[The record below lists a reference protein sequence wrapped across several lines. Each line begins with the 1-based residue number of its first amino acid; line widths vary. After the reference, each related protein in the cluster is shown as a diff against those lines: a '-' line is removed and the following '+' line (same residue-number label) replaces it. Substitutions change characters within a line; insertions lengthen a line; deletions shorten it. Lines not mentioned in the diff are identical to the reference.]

1 MASISNLLRQGRNE
15 ELWQMC
21 CGYIDLSMKQFM
33 VIQRRLL
40 QDQLELLRNCE
51 LGRSVMRGAMPTS
64 LEQFRREVPL
74 TKYSDYCPELLEKRE
89 DVLPAKP
96 AHWLHTSGKSGE
108 YPFKWVPYGEKFAHE
123 LAILL
128 YGTGIFASC
137 NGRGDVSKAK
147 EHAKIVYA
155 VAPAPYASGTFVQI
169 MQQEVDAAYLPP
181 LDKAENMSFEQ
192 RTKEGFRL
200 ALSRGFDYFFGLSTV
215 LIVVGEQFGKRSRG
229 LAVMPLLSQPAAL
242 FRLLKG
248 LVRSRMEHRSMLPKD
263 LWSVSGIMSGGADST
278 VLRERLHALWGRYPL
293 ETYACS
299 EGGLIASQ
307 TWDYGGLTFIPD
319 LNFLEFI
326 PEDEHL
332 KLRLDNS
339 YMPKTVLIDEVELD
353 KNYEIVITNFHGGAM
368 VRYRVGDMVRIIALG
383 NNKLGIDIPQMIFER
398 RADDLIDIAGFTRLS
413 ERVIWQAIENSQI
426 PYEDWA
432 ARKEMLG
439 DKPALHVYLEAK
451 DGSAPSNKRIAS
463 ELHTQLKKL
472 DNDYADLESIL
483 GVKPV
488 QVSLLPAGAFKAYM
502 AERQAE
508 GADLAHIKPPHINP
522 SDKTLSLLGIKNRVR
537 HSEES
542 ESPVCH
548 TINVSST

>member
-1 MASISNLLRQGRNE
+1 VANITNLLRQGRNE

-40 QDQLELLRNCE
+40 LDQLELLRNCE
-51 LGRSVMRGAMPTS
+51 LGRKVMRGAMPTS
-64 LEQFRREVPL
+64 LEEFRRSVPL
-74 TKYSDYCPELLEKRE
+74 TTYSDYCPELLEQRE

-108 YPFKWVPYGEKFAHE
+108 YPYKWVPYSEKFAHE
-123 LAILL
+123 LAILM

-155 VAPAPYASGTFVQI
+155 VAPAPYASGAFVQI
-169 MQQEVDAAYLPP
+169 MQQEVGAIYLPP

-192 RTKEGFRL
+192 RTREGFRL

-215 LIVVGEQFGKRSRG
+215 LIVVGEQFGARSRG
-229 LAVMPLLSQPAAL
+229 LSVMPLLSQPAAL

-248 LVRSRMEHRSMLPKD
+248 LVRSRMEHRSMLPRD
-263 LWSVSGIMSGGADST
+263 LWSVNGIMSGGADST
-278 VLRERLHALWGRYPL
+278 VLREKLRDLWGRYPL
-293 ETYACS
+293 ETYACA
-299 EGGLIASQ
+299 EGSLIASQ
-307 TWDYGGLTFIPD
+307 TWDYGGLTFIPN

-332 KLRLDNS
+332 KWRLDNS
-339 YMPKTVLIDEVELD
+339 YVPKTVLIDEVEGD
-353 KNYEIVITNFHGGAM
+353 KSYEIVITNFHGGAM
-368 VRYRVGDMVRIIALG
+368 VRYRVGDMVRIIGRG
-383 NNKLGIDIPQMIFER
+383 NNKLGIVIPQMIFER
-398 RADDLIDIAGFTRLS
+398 RADDLIDIAGFTRLT
-413 ERVIWQAIENSQI
+413 ERVIWQAIENSRI

-432 ARKEMLG
+432 VRKELIE
-439 DKPALHVYLEAK
+439 DRPVLHVYLEAK
-451 DGSAPSNKRIAS
+451 NGRAGSNRRVAS
-463 ELHTQLKKL
+463 ELHEQLKKL

-483 GVKPV
+483 GVKPI
-488 QVSLLPAGAFKAYM
+488 QVSLLSKGAFKTYM

-508 GADLAHIKPPHINP
+508 GKDLAHIKPPHINP
-522 SDKTLSLLGIKNRVR
+522 SDKTLSLLGVKKSKLKVV
-537 HSEES
+537 E
-542 ESPVCH
+542 
-548 TINVSST
+548 

>member
-40 QDQLELLRNCE
+40 QDQLEVLRNCE
-51 LGRSVMRGAMPTS
+51 LGRKVMRGAMPTS

-108 YPFKWVPYGEKFAHE
+108 YPYKWVPYSEKFAHE

-137 NGRGDVSKAK
+137 NGRGDVSRAK

-413 ERVIWQAIENSQI
+413 ERVIWQAIENSRI

-432 ARKEMLG
+432 ARKEIVE
-439 DKPALHVYLEAK
+439 DKPMLHVYLEAK
-451 DGSAPSNKRIAS
+451 DGSAPSNKRVAS

-483 GVKPV
+483 GVKPIK
-488 QVSLLPAGAFKAYM
+488 VSLLPAGAFKAYM

-522 SDKTLSLLGIKNRVR
+522 SDKTLSLLGSNNSSRPRERSK
-537 HSEES
+537 
-542 ESPVCH
+542 SPVCH
-548 TINVSST
+548 TIDVSPT